1 MNSSEKLCL
10 KWNDYQD
17 NIVSAYRE
25 LREAHEFGDV
35 TLVCEDNQKIES
47 HKVILAS
54 ASKFFKTIL
63 IENQHSHPLIYMRGI
78 KTRDLSSVLD
88 FIYHGEASICEEDL
102 NDFLTIAEELE
113 LKGLYS
119 SNQSD
124 KEPYPNAGGKVVTI
138 ENKGSPQFMSSN
150 SLIIQDTFTTEA
162 FNVDEKETSFSNT
175 VCLLDRNSVM
185 DARTSVSFKDENTE
199 LDKKINSMLQKVND
213 IWTCTVCGKTD
224 NNNRVYNIKKHIES
238 HIEGLAHPC
247 GHCGK
252 TFRSR
257 NILQSH
263 LSRVHRF

>member
-63 IENQHSHPLIYMRGI
+63 IENKHSHPLIYMRGI
-78 KTRDLSSVLD
+78 KTRDLLSVLD
-88 FIYHGEASICEEDL
+88 FIYHGEANICEEDL

-113 LKGLYS
+113 VKGLYS

-124 KEPYPNAGGKVVTI
+124 KEPYPNIGGKVTTI
-138 ENKGSPQFMSSN
+138 MNKGSPQLMSSD
-150 SLIIQDTFTTEA
+150 SPIIQKTFTPYVLNQGKTEPL
-162 FNVDEKETSFSNT
+162 FSNT
-175 VCLLDRNSVM
+175 VSLLDRNSVV
-185 DARTSVSFKDENTE
+185 DARTFVSFKDENTE
-199 LDKKINSMLQKVND
+199 LDKKINSMLQKIND

-224 NNNRVYNIKKHIES
+224 NNNRAYNIKKHIES
-238 HIEGLAHPC
+238 HIDGLAHPC
-247 GHCGK
+247 GHCGN

-257 NILQSH
+257 NLLQNH
-263 LSRVHRF
+263 LSRVHQ